1 MKKLIPYARQQIDET
16 DIQAVVRVLRSDFLT
31 QGTAVPRFE
40 DAVSRYCGV
49 KYAVAYSSGTAALHG
64 ACFAAGINKDDEV
77 ITSPLTF
84 TASANC
90 VLYCGGKPIL
100 ADIRSDLPLIDVS
113 QIAKKITK
121 KTKAIIPVDFSGI
134 PADYDDINQL
144 ARKHGLIVIA
154 DSAHSLGATY
164 KGKKVGTLADMTVFS
179 FHPVKLI
186 TTGEGGM
193 VVTNDR
199 DFYEKLLLFRT
210 HGITKDPQKLLNK
223 NVGPWY
229 YEMQELGF
237 NYRLTD
243 IQAALGI
250 SQMEKI
256 EIFIER
262 RTEIARKYIAAFK
275 NEKHFKTLKFLKDRT
290 SAWHL
295 FPVLLTPRLVDYK
308 RQIVEDL
315 HKRGILVQIHYI
327 PVHLHPY
334 YRNTFGYTNR
344 NYPKA
349 EMWYHSEISLP
360 LFPALTKEEI
370 KYIVTTVLEEM
381 QKYTVK
387 LQT

>member
-84 TASANC
+84 AASANC

-179 FHPVKLI
+179 FHP
-186 TTGEGGM
+186 
-193 VVTNDR
+193 
-199 DFYEKLLLFRT
+199 
-210 HGITKDPQKLLNK
+210 
-223 NVGPWY
+223 
-229 YEMQELGF
+229 
-237 NYRLTD
+237 
-243 IQAALGI
+243 
-250 SQMEKI
+250 
-256 EIFIER
+256 
-262 RTEIARKYIAAFK
+262 
-275 NEKHFKTLKFLKDRT
+275 
-290 SAWHL
+290 
-295 FPVLLTPRLVDYK
+295 
-308 RQIVEDL
+308 
-315 HKRGILVQIHYI
+315 
-327 PVHLHPY
+327 
-334 YRNTFGYTNR
+334 
-344 NYPKA
+344 
-349 EMWYHSEISLP
+349 
-360 LFPALTKEEI
+360 
-370 KYIVTTVLEEM
+370 
-381 QKYTVK
+381 
-387 LQT
+387 